1 MPLKI
6 LKINGEVFQMADD
19 PLRRLHDQ
27 TRYSENIQAA
37 MRVPSCISLQ
47 EQEFEPCAD
56 KADENQ
62 ILLQTPPDT
71 LRLDDSNYWV
81 SLLIL

>member
-1 MPLKI
+1 
-6 LKINGEVFQMADD
+6 MAED
-19 PLRRLHDQ
+19 PLHRLVDQ
-27 TRYSENIQAA
+27 TRYSENIQAS

-47 EQEFEPCAD
+47 GQEQEVPE
-56 KADENQ
+56 KIDETQ

-81 SLLIL
+81 SFASTCTATTCFNMSCL